1 MANYYGTPAIVT
13 DGLVFAIDAGNGQSY
28 VSGSGNCFSLIGN
41 ITGSLSDDNG
51 SGMYS
56 SDNQGTWVFD
66 GVDDYIDCG
75 NITLLNGLQN
85 ASWEFWA
92 KSSDDGGYVLSQW
105 GSGTDAQF
113 YTTVNPSATFID
125 FYLNG
130 TISIRTYSAP
140 LVVDTWYHFCFT
152 YDDALAG
159 SVALVPYINSVEI
172 ARTGFN
178 ATGFINSSTTNLHI
192 GKRTDLTS
200 GEWLGNIAS
209 VKIYNKTLSASEIL
223 QNYNATKNRF
233 I

>member
-1 MANYYGTPAIVT
+1 MSFAYSPSIIK
-13 DGLVFAIDAGNGQSY
+13 DGLVFYMDAANPSCYISGNTTCNDLVST
-28 VSGSGNCFSLIGN
+28 VSGTLENGTEFSTENSGSW
-41 ITGSLSDDNG
+41 S
-51 SGMYS
+51 
-56 SDNQGTWVFD
+56 FD
-66 GVDDYIDCG
+66 GTDDYIDCG

-113 YTTVNPSATFID
+113 YITVNPSATFID
-125 FYLNG
+125 FYLNSN
-130 TISIRTYSAP
+130 IAIRTYSAP

-192 GKRTDLTS
+192 GKRTDTTID
-200 GEWLGNIAS
+200 EWLGNIANI
-209 VKIYNKTLSASEIL
+209 KLYNKTLSQTEITR
-223 QNYNATKNRF
+223 NYNALKGRF
-233 I
+233 GL

>member
-13 DGLVFAIDAGNGQSY
+13 DGLVFAVDAGNQQSY
-28 VSGSGNCFSLIGN
+28 VTASLDTFNLVGSQ
-41 ITGSLSDDNG
+41 TGSLKNDTGFSN
-51 SGMYS
+51 
-56 SDNQGTWVFD
+56 DNQGVWDFD
-66 GVDDYIDCG
+66 GADDYIDCG

-92 KSSDDGGYVLSQW
+92 KSSNDGGYVLSQW

-113 YTTVNPSATFID
+113 RITVNPSATFID

-152 YDDALAG
+152 YDDALGG

-192 GKRTDLTS
+192 GKRTDTTID
-200 GEWLGNIAS
+200 EWLGNIANI
-209 VKIYNKTLSASEIL
+209 KLYNKTLTAAEVL